1 MAGGLFYQSSLR
13 DFAMDLSPE
22 MVLQRQD
29 LLLVLCLGMVL
40 GIIIGLLIR
49 SSKVRQL
56 EKRRTELELTL
67 QLEQQ
72 NKRQLDDIL
81 IQTREQLANTF
92 NQLSNE
98 ALTRNNTN
106 FLRLAEENLKRF
118 QSEAEAGLSSKEKAI
133 EQMLKPIN
141 EALQQTSKQI
151 HEIEKD
157 RKEAYGSLTTTIAQM
172 TQSQQQLQQETQNLV
187 QALRRP
193 EVRGQWGEMTLR
205 RLAELSGMVAHCDF
219 YEQTHTA
226 TETGSIRPDMI
237 VRLPESR
244 EIIVDAKTPLDA
256 YLSAI
261 QAKDDASRKLE
272 LKRHAQ
278 IIRGR
283 VKELSRKNYW
293 AEYSQSPEFVVLF
306 IPGEQ
311 FLSAALEVDPAL
323 LEDSMSQNII
333 LATPTNFIALLRA
346 VSYGWKQQALA
357 ENAEVIRELGEA
369 LYKRLATF
377 GNHLSKL
384 GSSLGSSV
392 NHFNS
397 AVGSLE
403 RQVLPGA
410 RKFTEMGI
418 SSKNDIPDLPP
429 IEQLPRQVQNVRD
442 EE

>member
-1 MAGGLFYQSSLR
+1 MDLAVEFILSHQSSLL
-13 DFAMDLSPE
+13 AS
-22 MVLQRQD
+22 
-29 LLLVLCLGMVL
+29 
-40 GIIIGLLIR
+40 IIGLILGGLLGAIVQNKKIR
-49 SSKVRQL
+49 RL
-56 EKRRTELELTL
+56 EARNAELELTL
-67 QLEQQ
+67 ELEQK
-72 NKRQLDDIL
+72 NKQQLDQIL
-81 IQTREQLANTF
+81 SQTREQLANTF

-118 QSEAEAGLSSKEKAI
+118 QSEAKADLGTKEKAI

-141 EALQQTSKQI
+141 EALNQTSKQI
-151 HEIEKD
+151 HEIEKE
-157 RKEAYGSLTTTIAQM
+157 RKESYGSLRSTIDQM
-172 TQSQQQLQQETQNLV
+172 TKSQQQLQLETQNLV

-219 YEQTHTA
+219 FEQTHTN

-237 VRLPESR
+237 VKLPEKR
-244 EIIVDAKTPLDA
+244 DIIVDAKTPLDA

-261 QAKDDASRKLE
+261 QAKDDSVRQKE

-278 IIRGR
+278 IIRSR
-283 VKELSRKNYW
+283 VKELARKNYW
-293 AEYSQSPEFVVLF
+293 AEYSNSPEFVVLF

-311 FLSAALEVDPAL
+311 FLAAALEVDPAL

-357 ENAEVIRELGEA
+357 DNAENIRELGET
-369 LYKRLATF
+369 LYKRLSTF

-384 GSSLGSSV
+384 GNSLGSTV

-418 SSKNDIPDLPP
+418 SSKSEITDLPP
-429 IEQLPRQVQNVRD
+429 IEQQPRQVQQNSD
-442 EE
+442 DDS

>member
-1 MAGGLFYQSSLR
+1 
-13 DFAMDLSPE
+13 MDLSPE
-22 MVLQRQD
+22 FFLQHQD
-29 LLLVLCLGMVL
+29 LLIVLLVGILL
-40 GIIIGLLIR
+40 GIVIGLFIR
-49 SSKVRQL
+49 SGKIRTL
-56 EKRRTELELTL
+56 EKNNAELDLTL
-67 QLEQQ
+67 QLEQK
-72 NKRQLDDIL
+72 NKRQMDEIL
-81 IQTREQLANTF
+81 SQTREQLANTF

-98 ALTRNNTN
+98 ALTRNNTS

-118 QSEAEAGLSSKEKAI
+118 QSEAKADLGSKEKAI

-151 HEIEKD
+151 QEIEKD
-157 RKEAYGSLTTTIAQM
+157 RKEAYGSLNTTIAQM
-172 TQSQQQLQQETQNLV
+172 NLSQQQLQQETQNLV

-193 EVRGQWGEMTLR
+193 EVRGQWGEMTLK

-237 VRLPESR
+237 VRLPEKR

-261 QAKDDASRKLE
+261 QAKDDMTRKLE

-283 VKELSRKNYW
+283 IKELSRKNYW

-357 ENAEVIRELGEA
+357 ENAEIIRELGET
-369 LYKRLATF
+369 LYKRLSTF

-384 GSSLGSSV
+384 GNSLGSSV

-418 SSKNDIPDLPP
+418 SSKNEITELPP
-429 IEQLPRQVQNVRD
+429 IEQLPRPVQNLSD

>member
-1 MAGGLFYQSSLR
+1 
-13 DFAMDLSPE
+13 MDLSPE
-22 MVLQRQD
+22 FFLRHQD
-29 LLLVLCLGMVL
+29 LLIVLLVGILL
-40 GIIIGLLIR
+40 GILIGLFIR
-49 SSKVRQL
+49 SGKIRTL
-56 EKRRTELELTL
+56 EKNNAELDLTL
-67 QLEQQ
+67 QLEQK
-72 NKRQLDDIL
+72 NKRQMDEIL
-81 IQTREQLANTF
+81 SQTREQLANTF

-98 ALTRNNTN
+98 ALTRNNTS

-118 QSEAEAGLSSKEKAI
+118 QSEAKADLGTKEKAI

-151 HEIEKD
+151 QEIEKD
-157 RKEAYGSLTTTIAQM
+157 RKEAYGSLTSTIAQM
-172 TQSQQQLQQETQNLV
+172 NLSQQQLQQETQNLV

-237 VRLPESR
+237 VRLPEKR

-261 QAKDDASRKLE
+261 QAKDDLTRKLE

-283 VKELSRKNYW
+283 IKELSRKNYW

-357 ENAEVIRELGEA
+357 ENAEVIRELGET
-369 LYKRLATF
+369 LYKRLSTF
-377 GNHLSKL
+377 GNHLSSL
-384 GSSLGSSV
+384 GKSLGSSV

-418 SSKNDIPDLPP
+418 SSKNEITELPP
-429 IEQLPRQVQNVRD
+429 IEQLPRPVQNLSD

>member
-1 MAGGLFYQSSLR
+1 MAVSST
-13 DFAMDLSPE
+13 AT
-22 MVLQRQD
+22 
-29 LLLVLCLGMVL
+29 LLLLLLAAALLGAIVVYFL
-40 GIIIGLLIR
+40 REKRIR
-49 SSKVRQL
+49 SLESKN
-56 EKRRTELELTL
+56 TELQLSL
-67 QLEQQ
+67 DLEQKNQ
-72 NKRQLDDIL
+72 NKLNDML
-81 IQTREQLANTF
+81 EQTQSQLANTF

-98 ALTRNNTN
+98 ALSRNNN
-106 FLRLAEENLKRF
+106 SFLKLAEENLKRF
-118 QSEAEAGLSSKEKAI
+118 QSEARADLSSREKAI
-133 EQMLKPIN
+133 EQLVKPID
-141 EALQQTSKQI
+141 EALKQTTKQI
-151 HEIEKD
+151 HDIEKE
-157 RKEAYGSLTTTIAQM
+157 RKESYGSLRSTIDQM
-172 TQSQQQLQQETQNLV
+172 TKSQQQLQLETQNLV

-193 EVRGQWGEMTLR
+193 EVRGQWGEITLR

-219 YEQTHTA
+219 FEQTHTN
-226 TETGSIRPDMI
+226 TDSGSIRPDMI
-237 VRLPESR
+237 VRLPEKR

-261 QAKDDASRKLE
+261 QANDDKDRQRE

-278 IIRGR
+278 VIRSR
-283 VKELSRKNYW
+283 VRELSRKNYW
-293 AEYSQSPEFVVLF
+293 AEYSNSPEFVVLF

-311 FLSAALEVDPAL
+311 FLASALEVDPEL

-357 ENAEVIRELGEA
+357 ENAENIRELGET
-369 LYKRLATF
+369 LYKRLSTF

-384 GSSLGSSV
+384 GNSLGSTV

-418 SSKNDIPDLPP
+418 SSKNKITDLPP
-429 IEQLPRQVQNVRD
+429 LEQQPRQVQQTEDND
-442 EE
+442 

>member
-1 MAGGLFYQSSLR
+1 MQY
-13 DFAMDLSPE
+13 
-22 MVLQRQD
+22 QD
-29 LLLVLCLGMVL
+29 LFIVLSIGILL
-40 GIIIGLLIR
+40 GIVIGMALR
-49 SSKVRQL
+49 SGKLREL
-56 EKRRTELELTL
+56 EKRSAELELTL
-67 QLEQQ
+67 KLEQK
-72 NKRQLDDIL
+72 NKQQLDEIL
-81 IQTREQLANTF
+81 DQTRDQLANTF

-118 QSEAEAGLSSKEKAI
+118 QSEAKADLGTKEKAI

-151 HEIEKD
+151 HDIEKE

-172 TQSQQQLQQETQNLV
+172 TLSQQQLQQETQNLV

-205 RLAELSGMVAHCDF
+205 RLAELSGMVAYCDF
-219 YEQTHTA
+219 FEQTHTV
-226 TETGSIRPDMI
+226 TETGNIRPDMI
-237 VRLPESR
+237 VRLPEKR

-261 QAKDDASRKLE
+261 QAKDEITRKQE

-293 AEYSQSPEFVVLF
+293 AEYSRSPEFVVLF

-357 ENAEVIRELGEA
+357 ENAEIIRELGET
-369 LYKRLATF
+369 LYKRLSTF

-384 GSSLGSSV
+384 GNSLGSSV

-418 SSKNDIPDLPP
+418 SSKNEITELPP
-429 IEQLPRQVQNVRD
+429 VEQMPRQVQNLSD

>member
-1 MAGGLFYQSSLR
+1 MAVSST
-13 DFAMDLSPE
+13 AT
-22 MVLQRQD
+22 
-29 LLLVLCLGMVL
+29 LLLLLLAAALLGAIVVYFL
-40 GIIIGLLIR
+40 REKRIR
-49 SSKVRQL
+49 SLESKN
-56 EKRRTELELTL
+56 TELQLSL
-67 QLEQQ
+67 DLEQKNQ
-72 NKRQLDDIL
+72 NKLNDML
-81 IQTREQLANTF
+81 EQTQSQLANTF

-98 ALTRNNTN
+98 ALSRNNN
-106 FLRLAEENLKRF
+106 SFLKLAEENLKRF
-118 QSEAEAGLSSKEKAI
+118 QSEARADLSSREKAI
-133 EQMLKPIN
+133 EQLVKPID
-141 EALQQTSKQI
+141 EALKQTTKQI
-151 HEIEKD
+151 HDIEKE
-157 RKEAYGSLTTTIAQM
+157 RKESYGSLRSTIDQM
-172 TQSQQQLQQETQNLV
+172 TKSQQQLQLETQNLV

-219 YEQTHTA
+219 FEQTHTN
-226 TETGSIRPDMI
+226 TDSGSIRPDMI
-237 VRLPESR
+237 VRLPEKR

-261 QAKDDASRKLE
+261 QANDDKDRQRE

-278 IIRGR
+278 VIRSR
-283 VKELSRKNYW
+283 VRELSRKNYW
-293 AEYSQSPEFVVLF
+293 AEYSNSPEFVVLF

-311 FLSAALEVDPAL
+311 FLASALEVDPEL

-357 ENAEVIRELGEA
+357 ENAENIRELGET
-369 LYKRLATF
+369 LYKRLSTF

-384 GSSLGSSV
+384 GNSLGSTV

-418 SSKNDIPDLPP
+418 SSKNKITDLPP
-429 IEQLPRQVQNVRD
+429 LEQQPRQVQQTEDND
-442 EE
+442 

>member
-1 MAGGLFYQSSLR
+1 
-13 DFAMDLSPE
+13 MDLAIDFILKHQLS
-22 MVLQRQD
+22 LI
-29 LLLVLCLGMVL
+29 LLTIGIVL
-40 GIIIGLLIR
+40 GALMGAFARNKKIR
-49 SSKVRQL
+49 ML
-56 EKRRTELELTL
+56 ETRNSELALTLELE
-67 QLEQQ
+67 QK
-72 NKRQLDDIL
+72 NKQQLDAMLD
-81 IQTREQLANTF
+81 QTREQLANTF

-98 ALTRNNTN
+98 ALNRNNSN

-118 QSEAEAGLSSKEKAI
+118 QSEAKADLGTKEKAI

-157 RKEAYGSLTTTIAQM
+157 RKESYGSLRSTIDQM
-172 TQSQQQLQQETQNLV
+172 TKSQQQLQLETQNLV

-219 YEQTHTA
+219 FEQTHTN

-237 VRLPESR
+237 VKLPEKR
-244 EIIVDAKTPLDA
+244 DIIVDAKTPLDA

-261 QAKDDASRKLE
+261 QAKDDSTRQKE

-278 IIRGR
+278 VIRSR
-283 VKELSRKNYW
+283 VKELARKNYW
-293 AEYSQSPEFVVLF
+293 AEYSNSPEFVVLF

-311 FLSAALEVDPAL
+311 FLAAALEVDPAL

-357 ENAEVIRELGEA
+357 ENAENIRELGET
-369 LYKRLATF
+369 LYKRLSTF

-384 GSSLGSSV
+384 GNSLGSTV

-418 SSKNDIPDLPP
+418 SSKHKISDLPP
-429 IEQLPRQVQNVRD
+429 IEQQPRPVQQNTD
-442 EE
+442 DDH

>member
-1 MAGGLFYQSSLR
+1 MI
-13 DFAMDLSPE
+13 
-22 MVLQRQD
+22 MVLILTAALAGALVVY
-29 LLLVLCLGMVL
+29 LLREKV
-40 GIIIGLLIR
+40 IR
-49 SSKVRQL
+49 RLERENTELSLSLEL
-56 EKRRTELELTL
+56 EKK
-67 QLEQQ
+67 QQ
-72 NKRQLDDIL
+72 KQLDDML
-81 IQTREQLANTF
+81 QQTQAQLANTF

-98 ALTRNNTN
+98 ALSRNNN
-106 FLRLAEENLKRF
+106 SFLKLAEENLKRF
-118 QSEAEAGLSSKEKAI
+118 QSEAKADLSSREKAI
-133 EQMLKPIN
+133 EQLVKPISD
-141 EALQQTSKQI
+141 ALQQTTKQI
-151 HEIEKD
+151 HDIEKE
-157 RKEAYGSLTTTIAQM
+157 RKESYGSLRTTIDQM
-172 TQSQQQLQQETQNLV
+172 TKSQQQLQLETQNLV

-219 YEQTHTA
+219 FEQTHTT
-226 TETGSIRPDMI
+226 TENGSIRPDMI
-237 VRLPESR
+237 VKLPEKR
-244 EIIVDAKTPLDA
+244 DIIVDAKTPLDA

-261 QAKDDASRKLE
+261 QAKEDSERQRE

-278 IIRGR
+278 VIRSR
-283 VKELSRKNYW
+283 VRELARKNYW
-293 AEYSQSPEFVVLF
+293 AEYSNSPEFVVLF

-311 FLSAALEVDPAL
+311 FLAAALEVDPAL

-357 ENAEVIRELGEA
+357 ENAEHIRELGET
-369 LYKRLATF
+369 LYKRLSTF

-384 GSSLGSSV
+384 GNSLGSTV

-418 SSKNDIPDLPP
+418 SSKNEITDLPP
-429 IEQLPRQVQNVRD
+429 VEQQPRQVQQSSDD
-442 EE
+442 E

>member
-1 MAGGLFYQSSLR
+1 
-13 DFAMDLSPE
+13 MDLIQSFI
-22 MVLQRQD
+22 QTHQT
-29 LLLVLCLGMVL
+29 LL
-40 GIIIGLLIR
+40 IIGLLALASGILIGVLLRNGKIR
-49 SSKVRQL
+49 VQQSQIN
-56 EKRRTELELTL
+56 ELTL
-67 QLEQQ
+67 KLDWEQQ
-72 NKRQLDDIL
+72 HKAELDEIL
-81 IQTREQLANTF
+81 DHTRDQLANTF

-98 ALTRNNTN
+98 ALSRNNTN

-118 QSEAEAGLSSKEKAI
+118 QSEAKAELGSKEKAI
-133 EQMLKPIN
+133 EQLLKPIN
-141 EALQQTSKQI
+141 EALQNTSKQI
-151 HEIEKD
+151 HEIEKE
-157 RKEAYGSLTTTIAQM
+157 RKEAYGSLNTTIAQM
-172 TQSQQQLQQETQNLV
+172 NLNQQQLQQETQNLV

-237 VRLPESR
+237 VRLPEKR

-261 QAKDDASRKLE
+261 QAKDDTTRKLE

-283 VKELSRKNYW
+283 IKELSRKNYW
-293 AEYSQSPEFVVLF
+293 TEYSQSPEFVVLF

-346 VSYGWKQQALA
+346 VSYGWKQQKLA
-357 ENAEVIRELGEA
+357 ENAEIIRELGET
-369 LYKRLATF
+369 LYKRLSTF

-384 GSSLGSSV
+384 GNSLGQSV

-403 RQVLPGA
+403 RNVLPGA

-418 SSKNDIPDLPP
+418 SVKSEIDELPP
-429 IEQLPRQVQNVRD
+429 VEQQPRQVQSFND
-442 EE
+442 SE

>member
-1 MAGGLFYQSSLR
+1 
-13 DFAMDLSPE
+13 MDLSPE
-22 MVLQRQD
+22 FFLQHQD
-29 LLLVLCLGMVL
+29 LLIVLLVGILL
-40 GIIIGLLIR
+40 GIVIGLFIR
-49 SSKVRQL
+49 SGKIRTL
-56 EKRRTELELTL
+56 EKNNAELDLTL
-67 QLEQQ
+67 QLEQK
-72 NKRQLDDIL
+72 NKRQMDELL
-81 IQTREQLANTF
+81 SQTREQLANTF

-98 ALTRNNTN
+98 ALTRNNTS

-118 QSEAEAGLSSKEKAI
+118 QSEAKADLGSKEKAI

-151 HEIEKD
+151 QEIEKD
-157 RKEAYGSLTTTIAQM
+157 RKEAYGSLNTTITQM
-172 TQSQQQLQQETQNLV
+172 NLSQQQLQQETQNLV

-193 EVRGQWGEMTLR
+193 EVRGQWGEMTLK

-237 VRLPESR
+237 VRLPEKR

-261 QAKDDASRKLE
+261 QAKDDMTRKLE

-283 VKELSRKNYW
+283 IKELSRKNYW

-357 ENAEVIRELGEA
+357 ENAEIIRELGET

-384 GSSLGSSV
+384 GNSLGQSV

-410 RKFTEMGI
+410 RKFIEMGI
-418 SSKNDIPDLPP
+418 STKSQITDLPP
-429 IEQLPRQVQNVRD
+429 LEQQPRQVQDKND
-442 EE
+442 AD

>member
-1 MAGGLFYQSSLR
+1 MAVN
-13 DFAMDLSPE
+13 SPIMI
-22 MVLQRQD
+22 MVLILTAALAGALAVY
-29 LLLVLCLGMVL
+29 LLREKV
-40 GIIIGLLIR
+40 IR
-49 SSKVRQL
+49 RLERENTELSLSLEL
-56 EKRRTELELTL
+56 EKK
-67 QLEQQ
+67 QQ
-72 NKRQLDDIL
+72 KQLDEML
-81 IQTREQLANTF
+81 QQTQAQLANTF

-98 ALTRNNTN
+98 ALNRNNNN
-106 FLRLAEENLKRF
+106 FLKLAEENLKRF
-118 QSEAEAGLSSKEKAI
+118 QSEAKADLSSREKAI
-133 EQMLKPIN
+133 EQMVKPISD
-141 EALQQTSKQI
+141 ALQQTTKQI
-151 HEIEKD
+151 HDIEKE
-157 RKEAYGSLTTTIAQM
+157 RKESYGSLRTTIDQM
-172 TQSQQQLQQETQNLV
+172 TKSQQQLQLETQNLV

-219 YEQTHTA
+219 FEQTHTT
-226 TETGSIRPDMI
+226 TENGSIRPDMI
-237 VRLPESR
+237 VKLPEKR
-244 EIIVDAKTPLDA
+244 DIIVDAKTPLDA

-261 QAKDDASRKLE
+261 QAKEDSERQRE

-278 IIRGR
+278 VIRSR
-283 VKELSRKNYW
+283 VRELARKNYW
-293 AEYSQSPEFVVLF
+293 AEYSNSPEFVVLF

-311 FLSAALEVDPAL
+311 FLAAALEVDPAL

-357 ENAEVIRELGEA
+357 ENAEQIRELGET
-369 LYKRLATF
+369 LYKRLSTF

-384 GSSLGSSV
+384 GNSLGSTV

-418 SSKNDIPDLPP
+418 SSKNEITDLPP
-429 IEQLPRQVQNVRD
+429 VEQQPRQVQQSSDD
-442 EE
+442 E

>member
-1 MAGGLFYQSSLR
+1 ML
-13 DFAMDLSPE
+13 
-22 MVLQRQD
+22 MVLILTAALAGALIVY
-29 LLLVLCLGMVL
+29 LLREKV
-40 GIIIGLLIR
+40 IR
-49 SSKVRQL
+49 RL
-56 EKRRTELELTL
+56 EKENTELSLNLEL
-67 QLEQQ
+67 EKKQQ
-72 NKRQLDDIL
+72 KQLDEIL
-81 IQTREQLANTF
+81 QQTQAQLANTF

-98 ALTRNNTN
+98 ALSRNNN
-106 FLRLAEENLKRF
+106 SFLKLAEENLKRF
-118 QSEAEAGLSSKEKAI
+118 QSEAKADLSSKEKAI
-133 EQMLKPIN
+133 EQLVKPIS
-141 EALQQTSKQI
+141 EALQQTTKQI
-151 HEIEKD
+151 HDIEKE
-157 RKEAYGSLTTTIAQM
+157 RKESYGSLRTTIDQM
-172 TQSQQQLQQETQNLV
+172 TKSQQQLQLETQNLV

-219 YEQTHTA
+219 FEQTHTA
-226 TETGSIRPDMI
+226 TENGSIRPDMI
-237 VRLPESR
+237 VKLPEKR
-244 EIIVDAKTPLDA
+244 DIIVDAKTPLDA

-261 QAKDDASRKLE
+261 QAKDDSERQRE

-278 IIRGR
+278 VIRSR
-283 VKELSRKNYW
+283 VRELARKNYW
-293 AEYSQSPEFVVLF
+293 AEYSNSPEFVVLF

-357 ENAEVIRELGEA
+357 ENAENIRELGEM
-369 LYKRLATF
+369 LYKRLSTF

-384 GSSLGSSV
+384 GNSLGSSV

-418 SSKNDIPDLPP
+418 SSKNEITDLPP
-429 IEQLPRQVQNVRD
+429 VEQQPRQVQQTGD
-442 EE
+442 DD

>member
-1 MAGGLFYQSSLR
+1 
-13 DFAMDLSPE
+13 MDLILPFIQSH
-22 MVLQRQD
+22 QT
-29 LLLVLCLGMVL
+29 LL
-40 GIIIGLLIR
+40 IIGLIALMTGILIGVLLR
-49 SSKVRQL
+49 NGKVRAQQSQI
-56 EKRRTELELTL
+56 KELTL
-67 QLEQQ
+67 KLDWEQQ
-72 NKRQLDDIL
+72 HKAELDEIL
-81 IQTREQLANTF
+81 DHTRDQLANTF

-98 ALTRNNTN
+98 ALSRNNTN

-118 QSEAEAGLSSKEKAI
+118 QSEAKAELGSKEKAI
-133 EQMLKPIN
+133 EQLLKPIN
-141 EALQQTSKQI
+141 EALQNTSKQI
-151 HEIEKD
+151 QEIEKD
-157 RKEAYGSLTTTIAQM
+157 RKEAYGSLNSTIAQM
-172 TQSQQQLQQETQNLV
+172 NLNQQQLQQETQNLV

-237 VRLPESR
+237 VRLPEKR

-261 QAKDDASRKLE
+261 QAKDDLTRKLE

-283 VKELSRKNYW
+283 IKELSRKNYW

-311 FLSAALEVDPAL
+311 FLSAALEVDPQL

-346 VSYGWKQQALA
+346 VSYGWKQQKLA
-357 ENAEVIRELGEA
+357 ENAEIIRELGET

-377 GNHLSKL
+377 GNHLGKL
-384 GSSLGSSV
+384 GNSLGQSV

-403 RQVLPGA
+403 RNVLPGA

-418 SSKNDIPDLPP
+418 SVKSEIDELPP
-429 IEQLPRQVQNVRD
+429 VEQQPRQVQSFND
-442 EE
+442 ND

>member
-1 MAGGLFYQSSLR
+1 MQY
-13 DFAMDLSPE
+13 
-22 MVLQRQD
+22 QD
-29 LLLVLCLGMVL
+29 LFIVLSIGILL
-40 GIIIGLLIR
+40 GIVIGMALR
-49 SSKVRQL
+49 SGKLREL
-56 EKRRTELELTL
+56 EKRSAELELTL
-67 QLEQQ
+67 QLEQK
-72 NKRQLDDIL
+72 NKQQLDEIL
-81 IQTREQLANTF
+81 DQTRDQLANTF

-118 QSEAEAGLSSKEKAI
+118 QSEAKADLGTKEKAI

-151 HEIEKD
+151 HDIEKE

-172 TQSQQQLQQETQNLV
+172 TLSQQQLQQETQNLV

-205 RLAELSGMVAHCDF
+205 RLAELSGMVAYCDF
-219 YEQTHTA
+219 FEQTHTV
-226 TETGSIRPDMI
+226 TETGNIRPDMI
-237 VRLPESR
+237 VRLPEKR

-261 QAKDDASRKLE
+261 QAKDEITRKQE

-293 AEYSQSPEFVVLF
+293 AEYSRSPEFVVLF

-357 ENAEVIRELGEA
+357 ENAEIIRELGET
-369 LYKRLATF
+369 LYKRLSTF

-384 GSSLGSSV
+384 GNSLGSSV

-418 SSKNDIPDLPP
+418 SSKNEITELPP
-429 IEQLPRQVQNVRD
+429 VEQMPRQVQNLSD